1 MCYLRSLPFTHTCIK
16 CARICTCC
24 SYLAVILLLIVK
36 QEKGTFVSYENNTLL
51 SANAEWNSDNN
62 KASYSHIVY
71 QRLSHILNHPHILAP
86 THVEDKPVFV
96 STDVKGVILEV
107 WCNHQKGYKLH
118 VCSYY

>member
-1 MCYLRSLPFTHTCIK
+1 MYFLPSLSLTHTCIQDV
-16 CARICTCC
+16 CICPCC
-24 SYLAVILLLIVK
+24 CYLGVILLLIVK

-71 QRLSHILNHPHILAP
+71 QCLSHILNHPHILAP
-86 THVEDKPVFV
+86 THVEDKSVFV

-107 WCNHQKGYKLH
+107 WCDHQKGYKLH
-118 VCSYY
+118 VCNYY